1 MEKETRI
8 VEIEVLTPLFIKGKQ
23 ADYGDGFITIG
34 QETFLIDNDMLC
46 AFIYDNTYDEYG
58 NLREEGF
65 DYVEW
70 YELYMSN
77 ENVKNNYISFAE
89 KFDLSLR
96 RDNNE
101 QIIVPKWYKNKSI
114 EYFLFET
121 ELLQRND
128 RDIIVKKLAKG
139 VTRLSN
145 NNSKEFIQNGI
156 GECFIPGSSIKGVIR
171 NAVLFDYLKTTEV
184 HDKFTA
190 FTNYNLTQGEA
201 IQDINDRRKY
211 VEHFSEKKDNKG
223 NTLNSISFTSRMPN
237 FVGNR
242 DNHCEYVSEY
252 DKRWGKANDVLRD
265 LFRIVK
271 VSDANFINVV
281 SSEKSIVNAY
291 SLRKNQGVNVFEIR
305 NQSRA
310 SLQTVKEKNTARF
323 KITIDKNLAKEFYHG
338 VLPDYLT
345 SIDKLLDVV
354 NNFFKDLVVE
364 EEKFYSLAPN
374 PGMVSSVKKWY
385 EKLKI
390 SLYSEE
396 SNDML
401 LFRVG
406 WGGGML
412 SKTQFLH
419 LQPSDRRR
427 VRNLTN
433 DRQTAVA
440 PKSRCLVADGSNNAV
455 LPLGW
460 CRLRIVGTRTEE
472 YFGISGHK
480 VLSSIC
486 KAFRGS

>member
-1 MEKETRI
+1 M
-8 VEIEVLTPLFIKGKQ
+8 
-23 ADYGDGFITIG
+23 
-34 QETFLIDNDMLC
+34 
-46 AFIYDNTYDEYG
+46 
-58 NLREEGF
+58 
-65 DYVEW
+65 
-70 YELYMSN
+70 
-77 ENVKNNYISFAE
+77 
-89 KFDLSLR
+89 
-96 RDNNE
+96 
-101 QIIVPKWYKNKSI
+101 
-114 EYFLFET
+114 
-121 ELLQRND
+121 
-128 RDIIVKKLAKG
+128 
-139 VTRLSN
+139 
-145 NNSKEFIQNGI
+145 
-156 GECFIPGSSIKGVIR
+156 
-171 NAVLFDYLKTTEV
+171 
-184 HDKFTA
+184 
-190 FTNYNLTQGEA
+190 
-201 IQDINDRRKY
+201 
-211 VEHFSEKKDNKG
+211 
-223 NTLNSISFTSRMPN
+223 
-237 FVGNR
+237 
-242 DNHCEYVSEY
+242 
-252 DKRWGKANDVLRD
+252 
-265 LFRIVK
+265 
-271 VSDANFINVV
+271 
-281 SSEKSIVNAY
+281 
-291 SLRKNQGVNVFEIR
+291 NVFEIR